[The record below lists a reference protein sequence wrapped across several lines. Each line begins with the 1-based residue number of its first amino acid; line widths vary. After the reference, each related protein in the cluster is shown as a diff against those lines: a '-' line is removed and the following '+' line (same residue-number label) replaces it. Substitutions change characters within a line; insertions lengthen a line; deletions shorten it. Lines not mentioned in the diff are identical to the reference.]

1 MVNFK
6 VTNQFW
12 DTFTKKI
19 IKANSVIEVSEAVAE
34 KLTKQNLGYI
44 TKNEEVIV
52 LSEPVEKPVKPVE
65 EVIEE
70 PVMENE
76 EVVEEPVEEENKE
89 EEIVEEVQPEIISE
103 NEENKGKNKNKNK
116 K

>member
-19 IKANSVIEVSEAVAE
+19 IKANSVIEVSETVAE
-34 KLTKQNLGYI
+34 NLTKQNLGYI
-44 TKNEEVIV
+44 TENEEVIV
-52 LSEPVEKPVKPVE
+52 LSEPVEEVAE

-70 PVMENE
+70 PVIENE

-89 EEIVEEVQPEIISE
+89 EEVVEEVQPEIISE
-103 NEENKGKNKNKNK
+103 NEENKGKNKNKK
-116 K
+116 